1 MSDVGDVGGASGA
14 GGALLFCERTTRAAA
29 ETDLLGR
36 ELGRLLG
43 EPVGAGAE
51 PGPPRG
57 AGTWWLLIG
66 EMGAGKTALVHG
78 VARGLGARGRIRSPG
93 FTLVTTHAG
102 RLPIVH
108 VDLYRLEDPAL
119 VEGLGLAEVVA
130 PGSVVFIEWG
140 ERARDAVDAD
150 HFEIAIE
157 DRGGDERSI
166 RMTAH
171 GARSVALGRALAP
184 ALAAPLAAIGTTGA
198 HAGRPC

>member
-1 MSDVGDVGGASGA
+1 MSDVRGA
-14 GGALLFCERTTRAAA
+14 GGGYLFCERATRAAA
-29 ETDLLGR
+29 ETELLGQA
-36 ELGRLLG
+36 LGRALG
-43 EPVGAGAE
+43 EPAANAGLAAGAD
-51 PGPPRG
+51 
-57 AGTWWLLIG
+57 TWWLLIG
-66 EMGAGKTALVHG
+66 EMGAGKTAFVHG

-166 RMTAH
+166 RMTAW
-171 GARSVALGRALAP
+171 GPRSAALGRALAP
-184 ALAAPLAAIGTTGA
+184 MLAAWPAAAAGVVTGFP
-198 HAGRPC
+198 AGRAC